1 MGEIFLDRE
10 APDRAETAFNTA
22 VKLNPLDPAAL
33 SGYARAMTM
42 KQRNLKIAL
51 TFAEKSVALAPE
63 NKVFQ
68 ERLKRVQQALDG
80 NEAEDQSQ
88 KLA

>member
-1 MGEIFLDRE
+1 
-10 APDRAETAFNTA
+10 
-22 VKLNPLDPAAL
+22 
-33 SGYARAMTM
+33 MTM

-68 ERLKRVQQALDG
+68 ERLKRVRQALDG
-80 NEAEDQSQ
+80 IEAEDQSQ